1 MGLKNIMTLPYKKR
15 RLDKALG
22 RPAAIGGE
30 QPPIQF
36 DDGPA
41 IPRKNDPGLY
51 SAWKIVVIAAPCL
64 FAWLMTYD
72 YLAQS
77 LASASPGLVN
87 HLGWGFG
94 WFKKAASPEF
104 ENYYRQAFKFI
115 MPDGFYVTV
124 KVTCLS
130 ILVSLPI
137 GIVTGL
143 CRASRIRPINLAASI
158 YVEVVRGIPLLVQL
172 FYIYYGVASLIVI
185 DPFFAAITAM
195 GFCYGAYIGEVV
207 RGGIEAVDRGQR
219 EAAMSLGFTPRQAMM
234 HVILPQAIRTILPP
248 LGNECIS
255 MLKDSSLVSMV
266 AIIDILR
273 RGREFAS
280 TGFNYFE
287 SYTMVALTYL
297 FITLILSKGVSL
309 LETRMGRY
317 ERR

>member
-1 MGLKNIMTLPYKKR
+1 MTLPYKKR
-15 RLDKALG
+15 RLDKALS
-22 RPAAIGGE
+22 RTKNTVHPEPAIH
-30 QPPIQF
+30 I
-36 DDGPA
+36 DMNDGPA

-51 SAWKIVVIAAPCL
+51 SAWKFVIVAAPCL
-64 FAWLMTYD
+64 YAFLLSYDQLARVMASTFPALAESWGWLRK
-72 YLAQS
+72 
-77 LASASPGLVN
+77 V
-87 HLGWGFG
+87 
-94 WFKKAASPEF
+94 AAPDF
-104 ENYYRQAFKFI
+104 ENYYRQSFLFI

-124 KVTCLS
+124 RVTCLS
-130 ILVSLPI
+130 ILVSIPLGVI
-137 GIVTGL
+137 TGL
-143 CRASRIRPINLAASI
+143 CRVSRLRFINLIASI

-172 FYIYYGVASLIVI
+172 FYIYYGVASLIRI
-185 DPFFAAITAM
+185 DPFVAAITAM

-207 RGGIEAVDRGQR
+207 RGGIAAVDRGQR
-219 EAAMSLGFTPRQAMM
+219 EAAMSLGFTPYQSMI

-273 RGREFAS
+273 RGREYAS
-280 TGFNYFE
+280 TTFNYFE